1 MALGSER
8 IMPRK
13 DRKIVTPSFCHTHN
27 ISVFAQPSRGTTC
40 GMTTNMQADVMENSV
55 CDEAANQRELKKQW
69 RAHAI
74 ARRKQTSKEERLE
87 AGRKLAE
94 QARKANL
101 IHSFTTVAA
110 FASMGSEMSMMPMLQ
125 ALFDSN
131 CHVLVPRLGS
141 GMDIGWSELG
151 DIHDLQDQTNSDG
164 SINMHR
170 PQEPGNSANGPEAL
184 KNAGLIIV
192 PALAVDQEGFR
203 LGRGGGWYDRALE
216 YRAAGARVVAVCWPW
231 EPTDKPVPHED
242 HDIPVDGVLT
252 PNGFTAI
259 RE

>member
-27 ISVFAQPSRGTTC
+27 ISDCAQPSRGTTC

-110 FASMGSEMSMMPMLQ
+110 FASMGSE
-125 ALFDSN
+125 
-131 CHVLVPRLGS
+131 CHDADAAGIIRFELPRAGATARIRHGYWLERTWRHSRSAGP
-141 GMDIGWSELG
+141 
-151 DIHDLQDQTNSDG
+151 DQQRR
-164 SINMHR
+164 SINTHR

>member
-1 MALGSER
+1 
-8 IMPRK
+8 
-13 DRKIVTPSFCHTHN
+13 
-27 ISVFAQPSRGTTC
+27 
-40 GMTTNMQADVMENSV
+40 MTTNMQADVMENSV

-164 SINMHR
+164 SINTHR

-192 PALAVDQEGFR
+192 PALAVDQEDSVWDVAEGGMTARSSIVRPVHGWWRFA
-203 LGRGGGWYDRALE
+203 GRGSRRTSLFRTKTTIFPSMACSL
-216 YRAAGARVVAVCWPW
+216 R
-231 EPTDKPVPHED
+231 TDLRPYANKTSED
-242 HDIPVDGVLT
+242 KT
-252 PNGFTAI
+252 FTQPSQGTY
-259 RE
+259 

>member
-1 MALGSER
+1 
-8 IMPRK
+8 MPRK

-27 ISVFAQPSRGTTC
+27 ISDCAQPSRGTTC

-141 GMDIGWSELG
+141 GMDIGCPPRPRRNPSWSTARAGTMIRPAFFSASGPFAL
-151 DIHDLQDQTNSDG
+151 LPG
-164 SINMHR
+164 SC
-170 PQEPGNSANGPEAL
+170 
-184 KNAGLIIV
+184 
-192 PALAVDQEGFR
+192 
-203 LGRGGGWYDRALE
+203 GRCVLMDPSLLVWSCRSWYDRALE

>member
-27 ISVFAQPSRGTTC
+27 ISDCAQPSRGTTC

-125 ALFDSN
+125 HYSIRIATCW
-131 CHVLVPRLGS
+131 CHGS
-141 GMDIGWSELG
+141 D
-151 DIHDLQDQTNSDG
+151 
-164 SINMHR
+164 
-170 PQEPGNSANGPEAL
+170 
-184 KNAGLIIV
+184 
-192 PALAVDQEGFR
+192 PAWIL
-203 LGRGGGWYDRALE
+203 
-216 YRAAGARVVAVCWPW
+216 AGANLATFTICRTR
-231 EPTDKPVPHED
+231 PTATVHQYAPPARA
-242 HDIPVDGVLT
+242 GQ
-252 PNGFTAI
+252 
-259 RE
+259 

>member
-1 MALGSER
+1 
-8 IMPRK
+8 
-13 DRKIVTPSFCHTHN
+13 
-27 ISVFAQPSRGTTC
+27 
-40 GMTTNMQADVMENSV
+40 MTTNMQVDVMENSV

-164 SINMHR
+164 SINTHR

-184 KNAGLIIV
+184 KNAG
-192 PALAVDQEGFR
+192 
-203 LGRGGGWYDRALE
+203 DRKS
-216 YRAAGARVVAVCWPW
+216 VV
-231 EPTDKPVPHED
+231 
-242 HDIPVDGVLT
+242 
-252 PNGFTAI
+252 
-259 RE
+259 

>member
-1 MALGSER
+1 
-8 IMPRK
+8 
-13 DRKIVTPSFCHTHN
+13 
-27 ISVFAQPSRGTTC
+27 
-40 GMTTNMQADVMENSV
+40 MENSV

-164 SINMHR
+164 SINTHR

-231 EPTDKPVPHED
+231 ESTDKPVPHED

>member
-1 MALGSER
+1 ML
-8 IMPRK
+8 RK

-164 SINMHR
+164 SINTHR

>member
-1 MALGSER
+1 
-8 IMPRK
+8 MPRK

-27 ISVFAQPSRGTTC
+27 ISDCAQRSRGTTC

-164 SINMHR
+164 SINTHR

-203 LGRGGGWYDRALE
+203 LGRAKVSWL
-216 YRAAGARVVAVCWPW
+216 
-231 EPTDKPVPHED
+231 K
-242 HDIPVDGVLT
+242 LM
-252 PNGFTAI
+252 
-259 RE
+259 

>member
-27 ISVFAQPSRGTTC
+27 ISDSAQPSRGTTC

-74 ARRKQTSKEERLE
+74 ARRKQPSKEERLE

-125 ALFDSN
+125 TSSPSTLPPLTRQRKEAGN
-131 CHVLVPRLGS
+131 AGS
-141 GMDIGWSELG
+141 SRTGGQASRPAIR
-151 DIHDLQDQTNSDG
+151 
-164 SINMHR
+164 R
-170 PQEPGNSANGPEAL
+170 PQFRGTA
-184 KNAGLIIV
+184 
-192 PALAVDQEGFR
+192 PA
-203 LGRGGGWYDRALE
+203 
-216 YRAAGARVVAVCWPW
+216 
-231 EPTDKPVPHED
+231 
-242 HDIPVDGVLT
+242 
-252 PNGFTAI
+252 PNP
-259 RE
+259 